1 VNQDGRIER
10 MMYNLKYDPEEN
22 INLAI
27 DPQYRELML
36 EPDYRLHSGWRNAI
50 NIDFKH

>member
-1 VNQDGRIER
+1 MNQDGRIER

-36 EPDYRLHSGWRNAI
+36 EPDNRLHGGWENA
-50 NIDFKH
+50 F